1 MFRTIILN
9 NMRKT
14 RNFFVDTRK
23 FILDRHEYKK
33 QCGNNLLFSYN
44 KKNEYKIL
52 HDYRD
57 SAGMVDPHYFI
68 QDIYVAQY
76 VINRGIKQIYDIGSR
91 IDGYISH
98 LVSSGIKITMIDIR
112 PLPIN
117 IENLNFLQGNALNL
131 SSIPDNSLSVLSSL
145 HAIEHFGLGRYGD
158 PIDYD
163 GWKKA
168 LNEFAK
174 KVTLD
179 GTLILSVPCGN
190 KDLLMFNAHRIFTP
204 ITIYKEISNVM
215 RLESFTRVHNYT
227 TEQFKFSDKSNCDS
241 ELEKITES
249 LSEYDCGIFIFK
261 KIKLS

>member
-1 MFRTIILN
+1 MLRTIILN

-44 KKNEYKIL
+44 KKNEYKNL

-117 IENLNFLQGNALNL
+117 
-131 SSIPDNSLSVLSSL
+131 
-145 HAIEHFGLGRYGD
+145 AIEHFGLGRYGD